1 LDLEAA
7 DMGDLPDDERMAE
20 IARDGE
26 AGAASLA
33 EEVSEV
39 SAAVEALPESRSK
52 EWVLY
57 SLAGLIIVAGGM
69 ALAATLYLKRRA
81 Q

>member
-7 DMGDLPDDERMAE
+7 DMGDLPDDEQMAE

-26 AGAASLA
+26 AGAASLG
-33 EEVSEV
+33 EEVSDV
-39 SAAVEALPESRSK
+39 SAAVEAMPESQSK
-52 EWVLY
+52 EWVFY
-57 SLAGLIIVAGGM
+57 SLAGVIIVLGGM
-69 ALAATLYLKRRA
+69 AFAATVYLKRRA